1 MCNLP
6 GIFITH
12 SPWQTK
18 PVCLL
23 YGNFGDTIPIKTIMQ
38 DNNTIANSFSPFS
51 EKVMTSTA
59 LRKAKTIPM
68 IKMLI
73 LQSVVT
79 RKIPILKS
87 SVVRLV
93 NKAKLRY
100 STIAAI
106 SIHIPA
112 IRIDTT
118 SFFTLIVIIIDKN
131 ETNRIRPLFWFA

>member
-1 MCNLP
+1 
-6 GIFITH
+6 
-12 SPWQTK
+12 
-18 PVCLL
+18 
-23 YGNFGDTIPIKTIMQ
+23 MQ

-79 RKIPILKS
+79 RKIPSLKS

-100 STIAAI
+100 STIPAI

-131 ETNRIRPLFWFA
+131 VTNRIRPLFWFA